1 MRSHNFTDRGI
12 TVISPTGDVVRYVE
26 SGDVLT
32 TNICFGGPG
41 LRTAY
46 ITRSGLGDV
55 AVVPWASTGLALHR

>member
-1 MRSHNFTDRGI
+1 M
-12 TVISPTGDVVRYVE
+12 ISPTGDVVRYVE

-41 LRTAY
+41 LSIAY

-55 AVVPWASTGLALHR
+55 AVVPWASAGLALHR